1 LKQAKL
7 RSGVFTES
15 LVELKG
21 EEMSKKWIRILFYVM
36 TLLSVFMLLFTYEYV
51 SRVKNAP
58 LVTIE
63 GLRGSYVLNGVL
75 HSQEAQLDV
84 GKYVVFGESILR
96 LYGNR
101 VNVVKIPRFEVE
113 VIWEK

>member
-1 LKQAKL
+1 MKQSRL
-7 RSGVFTES
+7 RSEAFVKS
-15 LVELKG
+15 SVELKG
-21 EEMSKKWIRILFYVM
+21 EEMSKKLIRILFYVM
-36 TLLSVFMLLFTYEYV
+36 TLLSVLMLLFTYKYV
-51 SRVKNAP
+51 SKVKQAP

-63 GLRGSYVLNGVL
+63 GLRGNYVLNGVL
-75 HSQEAQLDV
+75 HSQETHLDV

-101 VNVVKIPRFEVE
+101 VKVVKIPRFEVE